1 MSETNGF
8 SMVKERASC
17 TLLDGYAKNA
27 GALRKMAEV
36 VKVVYYMS
44 GKEETVLF
52 ENREM
57 RRDPIEQKE
66 ILFHWRNSAE
76 EQANEEKRLNCD
88 FHIKHGNRVFV
99 RDYIHLKIP
108 ERVREILSIKSGG
121 KSSDIITYLIQKKEF
136 EGELQKEIEKQE
148 IGFCLSEKELIE
160 EADNII
166 KGIHKWRHFRTH
178 VEIDGRI
185 ADGLAFVGEERC
197 FNAKIIGFEAKTNKD
212 NYFRLYEQLN
222 SYLSICD
229 EVYLIVED
237 KKIPKDLPF
246 YVGVIRVE
254 NCKGKIIR
262 NPQSLKHSVDV
273 NECWSTLLKA
283 FNTHAGL
290 ERSQKTISFFDAV
303 ENIKR
308 KLIWNQFVI
317 GFHQTY
323 VKDYVELTSEEKR
336 IIRAFFGD
344 DQIWW

>member
-1 MSETNGF
+1 MT
-8 SMVKERASC
+8 
-17 TLLDGYAKNA
+17 
-27 GALRKMAEV
+27 EV
-36 VKVVYYMS
+36 VKVVYYMC
-44 GKEETVLF
+44 GKEEIVLF
-52 ENREM
+52 ENGRVI
-57 RRDPIEQKE
+57 DAPIEQKE

-76 EQANEEKRLNCD
+76 EQANEKKRLNCD

-108 ERVREILSIKSGG
+108 EMEREILSIKSGG
-121 KSSDIITYLIQKKEF
+121 KSSDTIAYLIQKNEF

-148 IGFCLSEKELIE
+148 EGFCLSEKELIE
-160 EADNII
+160 EADNIMN
-166 KGIHKWRHFRTH
+166 GIHKWRYFRTH
-178 VEIDGRI
+178 IEIDGRI
-185 ADGLAFVGEERC
+185 ADGLAFVGEESC
-197 FNAKIIGFEAKTNKD
+197 FNAKIIGFEAKSNKD
-212 NYFRLYEQLN
+212 NYSRLYEQLN

-254 NCKGKIIR
+254 KGKGQIIR
-262 NPQSLKHSVDV
+262 NAQSLKHSIDV

-290 ERSQKTISFFDAV
+290 ERKQNTLSFFNSV

-323 VKDYVELTSEEKR
+323 VKDYIPLTVEERK
-336 IIRAFFGD
+336 IVRAFFGESY
-344 DQIWW
+344 QMEWKNE